1 MGTVYYWVDGWMD
14 TRIARCMDGLMR
26 RWMCGL
32 MDRQMDKRKDR
43 QVFLTQASG
52 FPMSLLCLGSLRA
65 GSEWENSRLC
75 VLNTMKT
82 LKLRSPSFSF
92 SGKGS
97 MNPTESLLPLSP
109 GQLLFSLLVQE
120 DFPVLSQTH
129 SWTEMALLLCSI
141 TLYKDPVWATKP
153 LE

>member
-1 MGTVYYWVDGWMD
+1 
-14 TRIARCMDGLMR
+14 
-26 RWMCGL
+26 
-32 MDRQMDKRKDR
+32 
-43 QVFLTQASG
+43 
-52 FPMSLLCLGSLRA
+52 
-65 GSEWENSRLC
+65 
-75 VLNTMKT
+75 
-82 LKLRSPSFSF
+82 
-92 SGKGS
+92 

-141 TLYKDPVWATKP
+141 ALYKDPVWATKP